1 MGLDPTTLPQWLLFQ
16 LSYPGVALSRD
27 FRYICAVNYKLANML
42 FDIKELIYGPAYD
55 RCAIYDC
62 ALSVF
67 EDKDFIPFYILENQ
81 ETPPDFDSVF
91 RFLES
96 EGLCRICENGIF
108 ITERG
113 RLKILRGGY
122 TRALLIERLTT
133 LSVIIAIFGAIA
145 GGALYFIGV

>member
-1 MGLDPTTLPQWLLFQ
+1 MLYQ

-55 RCAIYDC
+55 RCA
-62 ALSVF
+62 
-67 EDKDFIPFYILENQ
+67 
-81 ETPPDFDSVF
+81 
-91 RFLES
+91 
-96 EGLCRICENGIF
+96 
-108 ITERG
+108 
-113 RLKILRGGY
+113 Y

>member
-1 MGLDPTTLPQWLLFQ
+1 M
-16 LSYPGVALSRD
+16 S
-27 FRYICAVNYKLANML
+27 
-42 FDIKELIYGPAYD
+42 FDIKGLIYGPAYE

-67 EDKDFIPFYILENQ
+67 KSKDFIPFYILRKDA
-81 ETPPDFDSVF
+81 PPDFDAVF
-91 RFLES
+91 RFLQD
-96 EGLCRICENGIF
+96 EGMCVIRDNGIF

>member
-1 MGLDPTTLPQWLLFQ
+1 M
-16 LSYPGVALSRD
+16 S
-27 FRYICAVNYKLANML
+27 
-42 FDIKELIYGPAYD
+42 FDIKEFIYGPAYD

-67 EDKDFIPFYILENQ
+67 KDKEFIPFYVLVNR

-96 EGLCRICENGIF
+96 EGLCRIVENGIF

-133 LSVIIAIFGAIA
+133 LSVIIAIIGAIA